1 MRNRNGVASIAIVC
15 SDGARLVMSCR
26 RVSATTRRASEIYV
40 VCDCD
45 RIRLGRRPCDGGGA
59 GRAWVDV
66 GVTYNRD
73 EQGAKETADVMSS
86 DRAAAVKMARSGY
99 QDARTG
105 GLGPYAARVVLL
117 PTVEAFI
124 PRPAC
129 FESEH
134 RA

>member
-1 MRNRNGVASIAIVC
+1 MSSAILPGSDSGIGHATAVA
-15 SDGARLVMSCR
+15 L
-26 RVSATTRRASEIYV
+26 
-40 VCDCD
+40 
-45 RIRLGRRPCDGGGA
+45 A
-59 GRAWVDV
+59 GRGFDV

-99 QDARTG
+99 QDVRTG